1 MGEPETRCVRGC
13 CVSTTVKL
21 NVPKAE
27 IKTGPLI
34 AKGPESSVYEGSYLE
49 QPVAL
54 KKPRLSTSEDMD
66 RFHKELKLL
75 SSLKHPHIASLLAAR
90 AYPPDYVLIFT
101 LYRGGN
107 LHEALHTKQWKP
119 SVLDILRIGYQAAQ
133 ALAYVHLLGVVHRD
147 VKPSNILIDDLGNAF
162 LSDFGL
168 ASHSSELQKHT
179 AANWQSSG
187 KPTGGFHKKNM
198 VGTLRYMAPE
208 ILAKDVHTLKSDVYS
223 FGITLNELATGVIPY
238 SDCTTDVQAHTV
250 LEMDYSEQQLAAAI
264 TTFNLRPNVPGI
276 SGPVTERLRSLIGK
290 CWHPN
295 INLRP
300 SMSDVA
306 HDIESILSGSV
317 PFPIDHT
324 QQPGIVHNQP
334 DPSQAFP
341 PEEILTSKN
350 TVLSSKV
357 VDLAKKATAHASAIS
372 IGSFATSG
380 AREKMEDRHFI
391 KTFTV
396 ASSTIYMFGVF
407 DGHRGYE
414 AAEYCARNIPGSVMD
429 KLSDLSPPEALI
441 ESFLATDKALELE
454 LSKQRKARPDSGKGW
469 YPGCTACVA
478 LVIGTDM
485 YIANAGDC
493 RAVLKQSGE
502 VKALSRDHV
511 ASDPEERNRAE
522 KAGGLVQWRVN
533 TWRVGI
539 AGIEVTRSL
548 GDHDMKLAVTAEPEI
563 THHKLSEDDEFLV
576 MASDGLWEKLSNEE
590 VAQYV
595 LDTVKEPSMSS
606 KRLVTEAVDRGSQ
619 DNVTAIVAYLKN
631 VSTVERIY

>member
-13 CVSTTVKL
+13 CVSTTLKL

-101 LYRGGN
+101 LHRGGN

-133 ALAYVHLLGVVHRD
+133 ALAYVHSLGVVHRD
-147 VKPSNILIDDLGNAF
+147 VKPSNIL
-162 LSDFGL
+162 
-168 ASHSSELQKHT
+168 
-179 AANWQSSG
+179 
-187 KPTGGFHKKNM
+187 
-198 VGTLRYMAPE
+198 
-208 ILAKDVHTLKSDVYS
+208 
-223 FGITLNELATGVIPY
+223 
-238 SDCTTDVQAHTV
+238 AHTV

-264 TTFNLRPNVPGI
+264 TTFNLRPNLPGQN
-276 SGPVTERLRSLIGK
+276 GPVTERLQSLIEK

-295 INLRP
+295 INSRP

-306 HDIESILSGSV
+306 HDIENILSGSV
-317 PFPIDHT
+317 PFSIDHT

-341 PEEILTSKN
+341 PEEILSSKN

-357 VDLAKKATAHASAIS
+357 VDLAKQATAHASAIS

-391 KTFTV
+391 NAFTV
-396 ASSTIYMFGVF
+396 ASSTIHLFGVF

-414 AAEYCARNIPGSVMD
+414 AAEYCARNIPGIVMD
-429 KLSDLSPPEALI
+429 KLSELSPPEALI
-441 ESFLATDKALELE
+441 ASFLATDKALELE

-469 YPGCTACVA
+469 YPGCTACVT

-493 RAVLKQSGE
+493 RAVVRQSGE

-511 ASDPEERNRAE
+511 ASDPEERSRAE

-533 TWRVGI
+533 TWRVGA

-548 GDHDMKLAVTAEPEI
+548 GDHDMKPAVTAEPEV
-563 THHKLSEDDEFLV
+563 THHRLTEEDEFLV

-590 VAQYV
+590 VSQYV

>member
-13 CVSTTVKL
+13 CVSTTLKL

-101 LYRGGN
+101 LHRGGN

-133 ALAYVHLLGVVHRD
+133 ALAYVHSLGVVHRD

-162 LSDFGL
+162 L
-168 ASHSSELQKHT
+168 
-179 AANWQSSG
+179 
-187 KPTGGFHKKNM
+187 
-198 VGTLRYMAPE
+198 
-208 ILAKDVHTLKSDVYS
+208 
-223 FGITLNELATGVIPY
+223 
-238 SDCTTDVQAHTV
+238 
-250 LEMDYSEQQLAAAI
+250 
-264 TTFNLRPNVPGI
+264 
-276 SGPVTERLRSLIGK
+276 
-290 CWHPN
+290 
-295 INLRP
+295 
-300 SMSDVA
+300 
-306 HDIESILSGSV
+306 
-317 PFPIDHT
+317 
-324 QQPGIVHNQP
+324 
-334 DPSQAFP
+334 
-341 PEEILTSKN
+341 
-350 TVLSSKV
+350 
-357 VDLAKKATAHASAIS
+357 
-372 IGSFATSG
+372 
-380 AREKMEDRHFI
+380 
-391 KTFTV
+391 
-396 ASSTIYMFGVF
+396 
-407 DGHRGYE
+407 
-414 AAEYCARNIPGSVMD
+414 
-429 KLSDLSPPEALI
+429 PPEALI
-441 ESFLATDKALELE
+441 ASFLATDKALELE

-469 YPGCTACVA
+469 YPGCTACVT

-493 RAVLKQSGE
+493 RAVVRQSGE

-511 ASDPEERNRAE
+511 ASDPEERSRAE

-533 TWRVGI
+533 TWRVGA

-548 GDHDMKLAVTAEPEI
+548 GDHDMKPAVTAEPEV
-563 THHKLSEDDEFLV
+563 THHRLTEEDEFLV

-590 VAQYV
+590 VSQYV